1 MSEESAEKIKKLEAM
16 WEIIEKEK
24 TESEERKRK
33 LEGMQEI
40 IEKEK
45 RESEERKKKLDLIE
59 RDLKKQAE
67 VIEQR
72 MEEAEKLFLLSA
84 DKNDMQ
90 EFFGAVTDLYYKW
103 CAENE
108 TGLEEFMR
116 AVKHSLELRKLMNRG
131 HDAEGRR
138 ETGVH
143 GK

>member
-1 MSEESAEKIKKLEAM
+1 MSEESVEKIKKLEAM

-90 EFFGAVTDLYYKW
+90 EFFGAVTDLFSFFS
-103 CAENE
+103 
-108 TGLEEFMR
+108 T
-116 AVKHSLELRKLMNRG
+116 S
-131 HDAEGRR
+131 D
-138 ETGVH
+138 
-143 GK
+143 